1 MSLRAF
7 HIVFVVVT
15 IVLSLYVALWGF
27 REFSEE
33 RSATALTLAIL
44 FAIMAVGL
52 MVYGKKAFTK
62 LRDLPFV
69 ALFVAAAAL
78 LFAEPA
84 LACAVC
90 YGNPGD
96 PMVKGMNN
104 GIWVLLGL
112 VGFVQIGFV
121 AMFWSFWRR
130 SREQRRFRESLRVI
144 EGGSRR

>member
-1 MSLRAF
+1 MSLRIF

-15 IVLSLYVALWGF
+15 IVLSLYVALWGI
-27 REFSEE
+27 REFSQE
-33 RSATALTLAIL
+33 RSVTALTVAIL
-44 FAIMAVGL
+44 FLLMAVGL
-52 MVYGKKAFTK
+52 MVYGRKTFRK
-62 LRDLPFV
+62 LKDLPFV
-69 ALFVAAAAL
+69 LVLIAGAL
-78 LFAEPA
+78 LVAEPA
-84 LACAVC
+84 MACAVC

-130 SREQRRFRESLRVI
+130 ARAQRRFRESLHVI
-144 EGGSRR
+144 EGGPRR